1 MSGVWCVPQDSR
13 TKHRFKVHT
22 YSSPTFC
29 DHCGSLLYGV
39 IHQGMQ
45 CEGNPALKPS
55 RLLPALITELK
66 TITIT
71 CVARISYTFPIS
83 FPIQPVLGKS
93 LPLLGA
99 FLNEKS
105 RQIFPNSFAIF
116 VCPIS
121 IRQFKKRAEQIPVK
135 FHIDTFY

>member
-1 MSGVWCVPQDSR
+1 MCMSGVWCVPQDSR

-55 RLLPALITELK
+55 RLLPALITELNH
-66 TITIT
+66 TIT
-71 CVARISYTFPIS
+71 CVARISIHLAGLIPDPAS
-83 FPIQPVLGKS
+83 VGKS
-93 LPLLGA
+93 LPLLA
-99 FLNEKS
+99 HFQRKLSKFLLLASSYLSVSSPCDNS
-105 RQIFPNSFAIF
+105 RFAERIFL
-116 VCPIS
+116 
-121 IRQFKKRAEQIPVK
+121 K
-135 FHIDTFY
+135 FHIGTFY